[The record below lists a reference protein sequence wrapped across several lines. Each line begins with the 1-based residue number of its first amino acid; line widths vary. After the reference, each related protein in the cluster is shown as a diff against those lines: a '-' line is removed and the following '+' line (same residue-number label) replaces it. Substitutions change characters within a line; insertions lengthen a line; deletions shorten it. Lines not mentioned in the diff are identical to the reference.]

1 VNLTRRQ
8 LEAVARLLS
17 RRYGAPPAA
26 ALREAHRIGRALEL
40 AGASAPPRWRCQQL
54 RVAYRNP
61 AFIFALLALGVTG
74 LMVWLTWDQ
83 IACASAPASTTAPG
97 AAAGACSAQPLPVIS
112 WPGLLVAL
120 WIVLPPIWFFLEL
133 YLRDG
138 GADDREMLK
147 TYHDYARTIWLALA
161 AVLAALYGLALKP

>member
-1 VNLTRRQ
+1 MASPREDRLNLTRRQ
-8 LEAVARLLS
+8 LDAVAQLLS
-17 RRYGAPPAA
+17 RRYRIPRHE
-26 ALREAHRIGRALEL
+26 ALRDAHEIGVALEA
-40 AGASAPPRWRCQQL
+40 AGTSAPPRWRFEHL

-61 AFIFALLALGVTG
+61 AFVLAILAVGLTG
-74 LMVWLTWDQ
+74 LMVWLTWDH
-83 IACASAPASTTAPG
+83 IGCGPRDAASSCAA
-97 AAAGACSAQPLPVIS
+97 LPVLS

-120 WIVLPPIWFFLEL
+120 WIALPPIWFFIEL

-138 GADDREMLK
+138 GPADREMLK